1 MIEFEAGKEL
11 EQMKL
16 DQNAIDSLLFLA
28 DLSEKNAN
36 MMRLNNEPKVS
47 DAWDFYISEET
58 ARQMGGTR
66 WHL

>member
-47 DAWDFYISEET
+47 DVWDFYISEEV